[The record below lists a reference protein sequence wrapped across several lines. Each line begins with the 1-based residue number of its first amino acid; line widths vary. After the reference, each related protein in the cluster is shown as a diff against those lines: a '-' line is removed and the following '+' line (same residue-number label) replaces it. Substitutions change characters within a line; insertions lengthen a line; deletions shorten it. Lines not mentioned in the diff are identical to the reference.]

1 MSQIILDKLFV
12 KFQQFLKMEHLKL
25 PSYLNTLEKYNEM
38 IRTTKTVKKYEEVF
52 YNLLGDESLPL
63 LDILTL
69 MKCIERDVILVHG
82 INDVTHL
89 LELTESFIRYMISMS
104 EETDKNNTEGNI
116 KNEEDSKSSSSEK
129 IKQNWTLYLQYMT
142 MLPLR
147 CLNPKWL
154 YKYVQKVK

>member
-1 MSQIILDKLFV
+1 MCQIILDKLFV

-38 IRTTKTVKKYEEVF
+38 IRATDTVKKYEEVF

-69 MKCIERDVILVHG
+69 MRCIECDVILVHG
-82 INDVTHL
+82 INDIIHL

-104 EETDKNNTEGNI
+104 EETDQNNTKRNI

-129 IKQNWTLYLQYMT
+129 N
-142 MLPLR
+142 
-147 CLNPKWL
+147 
-154 YKYVQKVK
+154 

>member
-1 MSQIILDKLFV
+1 MCQIILDKLFV

-38 IRTTKTVKKYEEVF
+38 IRATDTVKKYEEVF

-69 MKCIERDVILVHG
+69 MRCIEHDVILVHG

-89 LELTESFIRYMISMS
+89 LELTESLIRYMISMS
-104 EETDKNNTEGNI
+104 EETDKNNTKGNI
-116 KNEEDSKSSSSEK
+116 KNEEDSKSSSSENDK
-129 IKQNWTLYLQYMT
+129 N
-142 MLPLR
+142 
-147 CLNPKWL
+147 
-154 YKYVQKVK
+154 

>member
-38 IRTTKTVKKYEEVF
+38 IRTTDTVKKYEEVF

-69 MKCIERDVILVHG
+69 MRCIERDVILVHG

-104 EETDKNNTEGNI
+104 EETDKNNTKGNI

-129 IKQNWTLYLQYMT
+129 ILKN
-142 MLPLR
+142 
-147 CLNPKWL
+147 
-154 YKYVQKVK
+154 

>member
-1 MSQIILDKLFV
+1 MCQIILDKLFV

-38 IRTTKTVKKYEEVF
+38 IRTTDTVKKYEEVF

-69 MKCIERDVILVHG
+69 MRCIERDVILVHG

-104 EETDKNNTEGNI
+104 EETDKNNAKGNI
-116 KNEEDSKSSSSEK
+116 KNEEDSKSNSSEK
-129 IKQNWTLYLQYMT
+129 I
-142 MLPLR
+142 
-147 CLNPKWL
+147 
-154 YKYVQKVK
+154 

>member
-1 MSQIILDKLFV
+1 MELQINRVRINRSRPVLDKLFV

-38 IRTTKTVKKYEEVF
+38 IRATDTVKKYEEVF

-69 MKCIERDVILVHG
+69 MRCIEHDVILVHG

-104 EETDKNNTEGNI
+104 EETDKNNTKGNI

-129 IKQNWTLYLQYMT
+129 
-142 MLPLR
+142 
-147 CLNPKWL
+147 
-154 YKYVQKVK
+154 

>member
-1 MSQIILDKLFV
+1 MCQIILDKLFV

-38 IRTTKTVKKYEEVF
+38 IRATDTVKKYEEVF

-69 MKCIERDVILVHG
+69 MRCIERDVILVHG
-82 INDVTHL
+82 INDVIHL

-104 EETDKNNTEGNI
+104 EETDKNNTKGNI

-129 IKQNWTLYLQYMT
+129 N
-142 MLPLR
+142 
-147 CLNPKWL
+147 
-154 YKYVQKVK
+154 

>member
-1 MSQIILDKLFV
+1 MCEIILDKLFV

-38 IRTTKTVKKYEEVF
+38 IRATDTVKKYEEVF

-69 MKCIERDVILVHG
+69 MRCIECDVILVHG

-104 EETDKNNTEGNI
+104 EETDKNNTKGNI
-116 KNEEDSKSSSSEK
+116 KNEEVSKSNSSEK
-129 IKQNWTLYLQYMT
+129 IKQN
-142 MLPLR
+142 
-147 CLNPKWL
+147 
-154 YKYVQKVK
+154 

>member
-1 MSQIILDKLFV
+1 MCQIILDKLFV
-12 KFQQFLKMEHLKL
+12 KFQQFLKIEHLKL

-38 IRTTKTVKKYEEVF
+38 IRATDTVKKYEEVF

-69 MKCIERDVILVHG
+69 MRCIERDVILVHG

-104 EETDKNNTEGNI
+104 EETDKNNTKGNI

-129 IKQNWTLYLQYMT
+129 IKQN
-142 MLPLR
+142 
-147 CLNPKWL
+147 
-154 YKYVQKVK
+154 

>member
-1 MSQIILDKLFV
+1 MCQIILDKLFV

-38 IRTTKTVKKYEEVF
+38 IRAIDTVKKYEEVF

-69 MKCIERDVILVHG
+69 MRCIECDVILVHG
-82 INDVTHL
+82 INDITHL

-104 EETDKNNTEGNI
+104 EETDKNNTKGNI
-116 KNEEDSKSSSSEK
+116 KNEEDSKSSSSENDK
-129 IKQNWTLYLQYMT
+129 N
-142 MLPLR
+142 
-147 CLNPKWL
+147 
-154 YKYVQKVK
+154 

>member
-1 MSQIILDKLFV
+1 MTTSTLIMCQIILDKLFV

-38 IRTTKTVKKYEEVF
+38 IRTTDTVKKYEEVF
-52 YNLLGDESLPL
+52 YKLLGDESLPL
-63 LDILTL
+63 SDILTP
-69 MKCIERDVILVHG
+69 MRCIEHDVILVHG

-104 EETDKNNTEGNI
+104 EETDKNNTKGNI

-129 IKQNWTLYLQYMT
+129 ILKN
-142 MLPLR
+142 
-147 CLNPKWL
+147 
-154 YKYVQKVK
+154 

>member
-1 MSQIILDKLFV
+1 MCQIILDKLFV

-38 IRTTKTVKKYEEVF
+38 IRATDTVKKYEEVF

-69 MKCIERDVILVHG
+69 MRCIERDVILVHG
-82 INDVTHL
+82 INDLTHL

-104 EETDKNNTEGNI
+104 EETDKNNTKGNI
-116 KNEEDSKSSSSEK
+116 KNEEDSKSSSSENDK
-129 IKQNWTLYLQYMT
+129 N
-142 MLPLR
+142 
-147 CLNPKWL
+147 
-154 YKYVQKVK
+154 

>member
-1 MSQIILDKLFV
+1 MCQIILDKLFV

-38 IRTTKTVKKYEEVF
+38 IRVTDTVKKYEEVF
-52 YNLLGDESLPL
+52 YNILGDESLPL

-69 MKCIERDVILVHG
+69 MRCIERDVILVHG
-82 INDVTHL
+82 INDITHL

-104 EETDKNNTEGNI
+104 EETDKNNTKGNI

-129 IKQNWTLYLQYMT
+129 IKQN
-142 MLPLR
+142 
-147 CLNPKWL
+147 
-154 YKYVQKVK
+154 

>member
-1 MSQIILDKLFV
+1 MCQIILDKLFV

-38 IRTTKTVKKYEEVF
+38 IRATDTVKKYEEVF

-63 LDILTL
+63 FDILTL
-69 MKCIERDVILVHG
+69 MRCIERDVILVHG
-82 INDVTHL
+82 INDITHL

-104 EETDKNNTEGNI
+104 EETDKNNTKGNI

-129 IKQNWTLYLQYMT
+129 IKQ
-142 MLPLR
+142 
-147 CLNPKWL
+147 K
-154 YKYVQKVK
+154 

>member
-1 MSQIILDKLFV
+1 MCQIILDKLFV

-38 IRTTKTVKKYEEVF
+38 IRATDTVKKYEEVF

-69 MKCIERDVILVHG
+69 MRCIECDVILVHG
-82 INDVTHL
+82 INDIIHL

-104 EETDKNNTEGNI
+104 EETDKNNTKGNI

-129 IKQNWTLYLQYMT
+129 N
-142 MLPLR
+142 
-147 CLNPKWL
+147 
-154 YKYVQKVK
+154 

>member
-1 MSQIILDKLFV
+1 MCQIILDKLFV

-38 IRTTKTVKKYEEVF
+38 IRATDTVKKYEEVF

-69 MKCIERDVILVHG
+69 MRCIECDVILVHG

-104 EETDKNNTEGNI
+104 EETDKNNTKGNI
-116 KNEEDSKSSSSEK
+116 KNKEDSKSSSSEK
-129 IKQNWTLYLQYMT
+129 I
-142 MLPLR
+142 
-147 CLNPKWL
+147 
-154 YKYVQKVK
+154 

>member
-1 MSQIILDKLFV
+1 MCQIILDKLFV

-38 IRTTKTVKKYEEVF
+38 IHVTDTVKKYEEVF

-69 MKCIERDVILVHG
+69 MRCIECDVILVHG
-82 INDVTHL
+82 IKDVTHL

-104 EETDKNNTEGNI
+104 EETDKNNTKRSI

-129 IKQNWTLYLQYMT
+129 IKQN
-142 MLPLR
+142 
-147 CLNPKWL
+147 
-154 YKYVQKVK
+154 

>member
-1 MSQIILDKLFV
+1 MCQIILDKLFV

-38 IRTTKTVKKYEEVF
+38 IRATDTVKKYEEVF

-69 MKCIERDVILVHG
+69 MRCIERDVILVHG

-104 EETDKNNTEGNI
+104 EESDKNNTKGNYQRD
-116 KNEEDSKSSSSEK
+116 EEDSMNLSSSENDK
-129 IKQNWTLYLQYMT
+129 N
-142 MLPLR
+142 
-147 CLNPKWL
+147 
-154 YKYVQKVK
+154 

>member
-1 MSQIILDKLFV
+1 MCQIILDKLFV

-38 IRTTKTVKKYEEVF
+38 IRATDTVKKYEEVF

-69 MKCIERDVILVHG
+69 MRCIERDVILVHG
-82 INDVTHL
+82 INDITHL

-104 EETDKNNTEGNI
+104 EETDKNNAKGNI
-116 KNEEDSKSSSSEK
+116 KNEEDSKSSSSENDK
-129 IKQNWTLYLQYMT
+129 N
-142 MLPLR
+142 
-147 CLNPKWL
+147 
-154 YKYVQKVK
+154 

>member
-38 IRTTKTVKKYEEVF
+38 IRTTNTVKKYEEVF

-69 MKCIERDVILVHG
+69 MRCIERDVILVHG

-104 EETDKNNTEGNI
+104 EETDKNNTKENI
-116 KNEEDSKSSSSEK
+116 KTEEDSKSSSSEK
-129 IKQNWTLYLQYMT
+129 NKQN
-142 MLPLR
+142 
-147 CLNPKWL
+147 
-154 YKYVQKVK
+154 